1 VFCPQIL
8 AAAVEETND
17 ATTALHFFARGA
29 DRAIWHTSAALSSSG
44 DGGNRSYAALAPFFN
59 GPFASPPTALAWGA
73 GTADSPRQVGV
84 FAVSDPDRGVRLK
97 TLRGGNGLGL
107 DVGGPAAGPVA
118 VCLVNGARPDL
129 WAVALTGVAHNYGG
143 DNATDVFWSQG
154 RNVPWQGSAEF
165 DTLVRGGRPGVVCR
179 RDAFLHD
186 VVVYGEADGA
196 VLHSAWSEP
205 TGWTRPVNRGGKF
218 QGEPL
223 VVAVGNNRFDFFG
236 IDEDKAMRH
245 FMWTAAGG
253 FTPLENL
260 GGSFA
265 SVPSAAVT
273 GRDRIDVVALG
284 TSDTLQ
290 HRTLTGTKWADGWED
305 LNVFAD
311 SAPLL
316 VNVTIKP
323 AGVEEVA
330 VFVVGKGGEVNHTT
344 WTVSS
349 DLSWKNLV
357 WSSLGGNMTTQFLS

>member
-1 VFCPQIL
+1 MFCPQIL
-8 AAAVEETND
+8 AAAVEETSD
-17 ATTALHFFARGA
+17 TTTALHFFARGV
-29 DRAIWHTSAALSSSG
+29 DRAIWHTSAPPSSSG
-44 DGGNRSYAALAPFFN
+44 GGDPSYTAFARFFDGA
-59 GPFASPPTALAWGA
+59 FASQPAALAWGA
-73 GTADSPRQVGV
+73 GTAESPRQVGV

-97 TLRGGNGLGL
+97 TLRGADGSGE

-118 VCLVNGARPDL
+118 VCLVDGARPDL

-165 DTLVRGGRPGVVCR
+165 GTIVRGGRPGVVCR
-179 RDAFLHD
+179 RDEFMHD

-196 VLHSAWSEP
+196 VRHSAWSAS
-205 TGWTRPVNRGGKF
+205 TGWTRSANLGGKF

-223 VVAVGNNRFDFFG
+223 VVGVGNGRFDFFG
-236 IDEDKAMRH
+236 IGEDKAMH
-245 FMWTAAGG
+245 HLMWTAAGG
-253 FTPLENL
+253 FTPLENI

-265 SVPSAAVT
+265 SAPSAAVT
-273 GRDRIDVVALG
+273 GRDRIDVVAMG

-290 HRTLTGTKWADGWED
+290 HRVLQGVKWVNEWED
-305 LNVFAD
+305 LGVFAD

-323 AGVEEVA
+323 TGVEKVGA
-330 VFVVGKGGEVNHTT
+330 FVVGKGGEVNHTM
-344 WTVSS
+344 WTASS

-357 WSSLGGNMTTQFLS
+357 WTSLGGNMTTQFLF